1 MTPWLTASSSP
12 GAAGLL
18 GHAGA
23 GSPALGGLTG
33 PGIEGAEAGTRRW
46 LPLGGQLGQR
56 QQVEA
61 ARFPA
66 AGGSCEGIGTAMR
79 C

>member
-1 MTPWLTASSSP
+1 MTLWLTTSSRP

-18 GHAGA
+18 GQVDT
-23 GSPALGGLTG
+23 GSPALGGPAG
-33 PGIEGAEAGTRRW
+33 PGIEGAEAGA
-46 LPLGGQLGQR
+46 LGQLLLGGQLGQR

-66 AGGSCEGIGTAMR
+66 AGGSCEGTGAAMR